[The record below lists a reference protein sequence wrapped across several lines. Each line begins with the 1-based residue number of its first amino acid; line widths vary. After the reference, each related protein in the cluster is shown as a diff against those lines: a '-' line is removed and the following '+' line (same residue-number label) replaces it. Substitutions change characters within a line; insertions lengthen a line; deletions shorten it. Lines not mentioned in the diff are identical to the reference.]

1 MTEKTIA
8 KYLSVLFHPI
18 AYPTLGFLL
27 LYFFDNQFVIRI
39 NEQAKLYVLGVVFFN
54 TLLFPIGLIY
64 ILKKRRIIS
73 SFKIEK
79 REERFYPLFIGL
91 LFYIIT
97 WYLINRLYLPPVY
110 SYILAIS
117 TVLTVF
123 AIVSNFFFKI
133 SLHSLGAAA
142 FSSGLLAVAYI
153 YNLEM
158 MLLISITFLLSGLI
172 ASSRLIL
179 KAHKISQVYAGLILG
194 FLLGFAGLVFLS

>member
-1 MTEKTIA
+1 MTEKSIA
-8 KYLSVLFHPI
+8 KSLSVLFHPI
-18 AYPTLGFLL
+18 AYPTFGFLL
-27 LYFFDNQFVIRI
+27 LYFFDNQFVVRI
-39 NEQAKLYVLGVVFFN
+39 NDHAKLYVLGVVFMN
-54 TLLFPIGLIY
+54 TFLFPTGLLY

-91 LFYIIT
+91 LFYMIT
-97 WYLINRLYLPPVY
+97 WYLINRLPLPPVY

-142 FSSGLLAVAYI
+142 FSSGLLGVAYI

-158 MLLISITFLLSGLI
+158 TLVISIVFLLSGLI
-172 ASSRLIL
+172 ASSRLVL
-179 KAHKISQVYAGLILG
+179 NAHKPLQVYAGLVLG
-194 FLLGFAGLVFLS
+194 FLLGLFGLFIL